1 MPIKDNRDYM
11 MSINTPHYDIDKDI
25 SMEIFMQDTVSC
37 HISVYND
44 RNDSC
49 VAFQTS
55 RDKLKG
61 LADFIYKTIGEK

>member
-1 MPIKDNRDYM
+1 MSTRDDYM
-11 MSINTPHYDIDKDI
+11 MSIDNPHYTIDKDI
-25 SMEIFMQDTVSC
+25 SVEMFIQNGYSC
-37 HISVYND
+37 YVSVYND

-61 LADFIYKTIGEK
+61 LADFLYEIIGENK